1 VDEVGTVHELIRE
14 NQLLGDKVVKKFTVL
29 TAVSGSEGV
38 TRSFNATHEVVAHVT
53 FTDGSSGIVKIEV
66 P

>member
-1 VDEVGTVHELIRE
+1 MNSFARISYSETKL
-14 NQLLGDKVVKKFTVL
+14 KKFTVL